1 LSKFGVRALF
11 EEIAYEH
18 MQALALQRSAH
29 LTRPF
34 FACGTLLEK
43 VL

>member
-1 LSKFGVRALF
+1 
-11 EEIAYEH
+11 

-29 LTRPF
+29 RTRTF
-34 FACGTLLEK
+34 FAGGTLLEK